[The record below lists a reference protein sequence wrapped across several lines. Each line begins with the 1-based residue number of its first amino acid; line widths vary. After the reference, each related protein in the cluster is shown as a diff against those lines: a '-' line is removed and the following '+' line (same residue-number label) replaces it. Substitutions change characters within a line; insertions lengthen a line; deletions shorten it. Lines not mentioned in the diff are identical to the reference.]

1 MLESDVTT
9 TTIRIEDE
17 LKARVA
23 AAADHAGK
31 TAHAFILDAIEQTVE
46 QAELDADFQR
56 VAGER
61 WAKVLATGKTVP
73 WDAAKAYLEA
83 RAQGQRPRKPA
94 ARPAGR

>member
-1 MLESDVTT
+1 MTT
-9 TTIRIEDE
+9 TTIRIEED

-23 AAADHAGK
+23 AAAENSGK

-83 RAQGQRPRKPA
+83 RSQGQRPRKPVA
-94 ARPAGR
+94 HPTVR

>member
-1 MLESDVTT
+1 MTT
-9 TTIRIEDE
+9 TTIRIEED

-23 AAADHAGK
+23 AAAESSGK
-31 TAHAFILDAIEQTVE
+31 TAHAFILDAIAQTVE
-46 QAELDADFQR
+46 QVELDADFQR

-83 RAQGQRPRKPA
+83 RSQGQRPRKPV
-94 ARPAGR
+94 ARPTVR